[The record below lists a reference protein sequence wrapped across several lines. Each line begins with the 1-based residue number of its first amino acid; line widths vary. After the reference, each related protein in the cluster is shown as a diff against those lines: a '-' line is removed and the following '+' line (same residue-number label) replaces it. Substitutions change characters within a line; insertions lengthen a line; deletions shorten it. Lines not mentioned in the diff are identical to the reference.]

1 MPSASFYFIHQ
12 ICHTKIY
19 HALNVRILDGLTTY
33 RLKMKKEKLATIQ
46 REMSVATSMI
56 SQFKKGMVFQSH
68 SAAKRNTRAIVDILT
83 PEQSKRF
90 LEYRVKNSRKL
101 NQLFAKKFSSSSSK
115 APSSSTSSSSSLNE
129 ICEKLTN
136 ALNLPTQE

>member
-1 MPSASFYFIHQ
+1 
-12 ICHTKIY
+12 
-19 HALNVRILDGLTTY
+19 
-33 RLKMKKEKLATIQ
+33 MKKEKLATIQ
-46 REMSVATSMI
+46 REISVATSMI

-68 SAAKRNTRAIVDILT
+68 SAAKRNTRALVDILT

-90 LEYRVKNSRKL
+90 LQYRVKNSRKL
-101 NQLFAKKFSSSSSK
+101 DQLFAKKFSSSSQVS
-115 APSSSTSSSSSLNE
+115 SSSTTASSSLNE